1 MIALPS
7 CDAAI
12 SCVRWQLL
20 PTEKF
25 HFRCCTFRI
34 KNNPRLHFQRNIGV
48 DYGVLCESNSSFEVH
63 TVTLATLT
71 YKENFFFRSK
81 KKPLLLLAFKCLH
94 KHLAVIMYGNYVPTE
109 NEGDDTETAS
119 GSFNLRSLVQST
131 KGVSIVFLVTMN
143 EPR

>member
-34 KNNPRLHFQRNIGV
+34 KNNPRLHFQRNIRV
-48 DYGVLCESNSSFEVH
+48 NYGVLCESNSSFEVH

-94 KHLAVIMYGNYVPTE
+94 KHLSSDHVRK
-109 NEGDDTETAS
+109 
-119 GSFNLRSLVQST
+119 LRSHGERGGWYRDSLWFIQPPLSRSVNQRGKHS
-131 KGVSIVFLVTMN
+131 FLGNHEWT
-143 EPR
+143 